1 VGSAALRENATLAA
15 ISGPASTMGLL
26 LPLYLAHLGYPVAV
40 IGGLLAFSSIATL
53 LSRFVVPKLYRP
65 ERSRLLLFLTL
76 GGGGLSYGIL
86 PLLPDLASF
95 TALLT
100 VNRVLYGIA
109 TTVFLARYLDLVG
122 MGEGADRR
130 RAMGLYGGTQAAGYT
145 TSNAIIGL
153 VADFIGYQAAFL
165 YGTVFSAIAMV
176 LLALSPELTPKPAP
190 TAAAAGE
197 QRPRGIR
204 GRLRAMADPGLWS
217 VMNVGT
223 WNNLFHNVL
232 VSFFPVFATQ
242 IGMGPAQIGLIRSVY
257 SALNAV
263 SRPIAGVVMGRM
275 SLRQVTY
282 AGLLIQAV
290 LIFALPFM
298 DAFPLVLTLF
308 FIVALGRSVVVV
320 SNSVQLVEEVDETRV
335 SRGLAT
341 SAYSMTHDV
350 SSIASPVLAGTIAS
364 IVGVSGMFSVMA
376 VVAIVGFLAGDA
388 AIMRWRSRLRTAPVG
403 DPGSPSSSPLLT
415 AAGKPDTV

>member
-1 VGSAALRENATLAA
+1 
-15 ISGPASTMGLL
+15 MGLL
-26 LPLYLAHLGYPVAV
+26 LPLYLSHLGYPVAV

-65 ERSRLLLFLTL
+65 ERSRPLLVATL
-76 GGGGLSYGIL
+76 VGGGLTFGIL

-95 TALLT
+95 TAVLT

-130 RAMGLYGGTQAAGYT
+130 RAMGYYGGTQAMGYT
-145 TSNAIIGL
+145 SSNAIIGL
-153 VADFIGYQAAFL
+153 VADFIGFPAAFL
-165 YGTVFSAIAMV
+165 YGTVFSAIAITIIV
-176 LLALSPELTPKPAP
+176 VSPELASKPAQ
-190 TAAAAGE
+190 AAAAGA
-197 QRPRGIR
+197 QSRPRGIR
-204 GRLRAMADPGLWS
+204 GRIRAMADPGLWS

-257 SALNAV
+257 SGLNAV

-282 AGLLIQAV
+282 AGVLIQAV
-290 LIFALPFM
+290 LMFALPFV

-320 SNSVQLVEEVDETRV
+320 ANSVQLVEEVDETRV

-341 SAYSMTHDV
+341 SAFSMTHDV
-350 SSIASPVLAGTIAS
+350 SSIASPVLAGAIAS
-364 IVGVSGMFSVMA
+364 IVSVGGMFSIMA
-376 VVAIVGFLAGDA
+376 VVALGGFLAGDA
-388 AIMRWRSRLRTAPVG
+388 AIMRWRARLRAAPSS
-403 DPGSPSSSPLLT
+403 DLKAASSSPRLT
-415 AAGKPDTV
+415 AHGKADTV

>member
-1 VGSAALRENATLAA
+1 
-15 ISGPASTMGLL
+15 MGLL
-26 LPLYLAHLGYPVAV
+26 LPLYLAHLGYPVAL

-65 ERSRLLLFLTL
+65 ERSRLVLVATL
-76 GGGGLSYGIL
+76 GGGGATYAIL

-95 TALLT
+95 TAVLT

-109 TTVFLARYLDLVG
+109 TTAFLARYLDLVS

-145 TSNAIIGL
+145 SSNAIIGL
-153 VADFIGYQAAFL
+153 VADFIGYPAAFL
-165 YGTVFSAIAMV
+165 YGTAFSAIAIL
-176 LLALSPELTPKPAP
+176 LLAFSPELAPKPVP
-190 TAAAAGE
+190 AAAATTAP
-197 QRPRGIR
+197 PRGIR

-217 VMNVGT
+217 VVNVGT
-223 WNNLFHNVL
+223 WNNIFHNVL

-257 SALNAV
+257 SGLNAV

-290 LIFALPFM
+290 LIFALPFT

-308 FIVALGRSVVVV
+308 FVVALGRSVVVV

-350 SSIASPVLAGTIAS
+350 SSIASPILAGTIAS
-364 IVGVSGMFSVMA
+364 IVSVGGMFSVMA
-376 VVAIVGFLAGDA
+376 VVAIGGFLAGDA
-388 AIMRWRSRLRTAPVG
+388 AIMRWRARLRAAPVEG
-403 DPGSPSSSPLLT
+403 PGPPSGSPVLT
-415 AAGKPDTV
+415 AHGKPDTV